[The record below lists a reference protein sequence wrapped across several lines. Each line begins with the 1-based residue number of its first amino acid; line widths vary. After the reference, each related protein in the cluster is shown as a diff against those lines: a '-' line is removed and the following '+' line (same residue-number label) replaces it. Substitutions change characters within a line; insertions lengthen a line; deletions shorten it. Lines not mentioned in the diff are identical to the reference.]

1 MPPKNSQTVSL
12 SIETLSTE
20 SAGYYVCSAENEF
33 GKSELGVVVI
43 GARQTLPA
51 PDFQNETVIT
61 ARAGDSVELGCDVIV
76 DPVVTEVASVRRFW
90 EKDGKILVTRIYF
103 AKLRFNKFIKNGK

>member
-76 DPVVTEVASVRRFW
+76 DLVRGVHGDVECCHYAMVKVCVNVT
-90 EKDGKILVTRIYF
+90 
-103 AKLRFNKFIKNGK
+103 